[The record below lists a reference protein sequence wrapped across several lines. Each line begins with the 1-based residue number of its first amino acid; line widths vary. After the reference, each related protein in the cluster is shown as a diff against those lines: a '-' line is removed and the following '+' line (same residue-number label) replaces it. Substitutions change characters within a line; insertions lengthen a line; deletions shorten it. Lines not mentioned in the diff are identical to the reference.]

1 MRIAIASAFRHGA
14 ARRAP
19 LLQHAALGVAQQ
31 RSMHLTP
38 RELDHLR
45 LAQAGQVA
53 QRRLARGQRLNHP
66 EAVAPCRLPRPRG
79 VSRMPGM
86 LKEHLPVAHGRDVAI
101 ADRRERR
108 DAPVQRMHVLRHYP
122 I

>member
-19 LLQHAALGVAQQ
+19 LLQHAAVGVTQQ

-53 QRRLARGQRLNHP
+53 QRRLARGLRLNHP
-66 EAVAPCRLPRPRG
+66 EAVALISSQVRARAPPPQLPR
-79 VSRMPGM
+79 
-86 LKEHLPVAHGRDVAI
+86 AHPTTHPI
-101 ADRRERR
+101 AGT
-108 DAPVQRMHVLRHYP
+108 Y
-122 I
+122 

>member
-19 LLQHAALGVAQQ
+19 LLQHAAVGVTQQ

-53 QRRLARGQRLNHP
+53 QRRLARGLRLNHP
-66 EAVAPCRLPRPRG
+66 EAVALISSQVRARAPPPQLPRAHRCPPPVSLTPDTPLGPRARARL
-79 VSRMPGM
+79 S
-86 LKEHLPVAHGRDVAI
+86 
-101 ADRRERR
+101 
-108 DAPVQRMHVLRHYP
+108 
-122 I
+122 